1 MLGHQTPRRDERS
14 NTKNMYFFTLDGHG
28 VRKRTGV
35 SNEFLVLTHAE
46 TALTYND
53 SSVNENMHASLAFR
67 LLRKPANNFLEARL
81 PLRRVFCSFN

>member
-1 MLGHQTPRRDERS
+1 MCIIIHT
-14 NTKNMYFFTLDGHG
+14 GHG
-28 VRKRTGV
+28 VCTRAGV

-53 SSVNENMHASLAFR
+53 SSVNENTHASLAFR

-81 PLRRVFCSFN
+81 PPRRVLAATYTCARIVA

>member
-1 MLGHQTPRRDERS
+1 M
-14 NTKNMYFFTLDGHG
+14 
-28 VRKRTGV
+28 
-35 SNEFLVLTHAE
+35 LTHAE

-81 PLRRVFCSFN
+81 PPGRVFRSYNHPDLGLLQSLPPTSEAVYTQQALYGVPVLAQTT